1 VINVEELTSIASNFE
16 GGMIPK
22 AQAAISA
29 IKSGAKSVRVF
40 DGREV
45 ANLVAAFEGK
55 SGTLVVA

>member
-1 VINVEELTSIASNFE
+1 
-16 GGMIPK
+16 MIPK
-22 AQAAISA
+22 AQAAINA
-29 IKSGAKSVRVF
+29 IESGAKSVRVF